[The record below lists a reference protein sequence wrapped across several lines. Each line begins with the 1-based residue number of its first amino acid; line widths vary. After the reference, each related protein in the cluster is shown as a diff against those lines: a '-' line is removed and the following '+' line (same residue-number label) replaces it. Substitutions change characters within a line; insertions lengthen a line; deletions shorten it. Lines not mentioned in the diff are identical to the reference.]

1 LDDVSYHTTF
11 VDMGELKEERAK
23 ERALEDTKKKLIKE
37 VYSKDYKVVDQ
48 LEKRIAERWESM
60 GNKEREK

>member
-1 LDDVSYHTTF
+1 